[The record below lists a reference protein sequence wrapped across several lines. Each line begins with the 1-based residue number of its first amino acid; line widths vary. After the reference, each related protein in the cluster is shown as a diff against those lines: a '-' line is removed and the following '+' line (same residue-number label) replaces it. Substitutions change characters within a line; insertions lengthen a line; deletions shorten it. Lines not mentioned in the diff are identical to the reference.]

1 MYTEISDYHI
11 FYCCLG
17 MGCWCEIV
25 VLCSVIGMIFVVVF
39 GLLGRAVMGK
49 GGGVLV
55 FDIYEV
61 FGKVC

>member
-1 MYTEISDYHI
+1 MCTEISDYHI

-49 GGGVLV
+49 GGE
-55 FDIYEV
+55 Y
-61 FGKVC
+61 